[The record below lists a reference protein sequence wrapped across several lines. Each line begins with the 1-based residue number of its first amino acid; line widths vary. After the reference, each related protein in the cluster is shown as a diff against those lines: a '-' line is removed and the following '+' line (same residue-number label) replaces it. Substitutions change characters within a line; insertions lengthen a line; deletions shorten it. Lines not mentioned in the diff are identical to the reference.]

1 MSGMG
6 RTHASFPGMPRAT
19 TVLATTSLV
28 GCIASLW
35 LYIDN
40 RALRAELADKEPPP
54 AAAPAPEVA
63 EAPPPPMPVR
73 HWTPPRALP
82 TLPGP
87 PPTPSQAGRLDRRA
101 RRTQQMATMFGRAD
115 GETDDQYRARV
126 MPLIGAA
133 LAIPR
138 QHVVAMRKLAEEK
151 AHVTQAQSE
160 QLDQM
165 FQKTYSDVLSYANKA
180 IADGT
185 LSPYERNVANWLE
198 FGGGL
203 GAMLQDTNSQ
213 IGRVLSADQMR
224 EMYEAGF
231 EWGEYLGLETPWEQL
246 NPPPPPR

>member
-1 MSGMG
+1 
-6 RTHASFPGMPRAT
+6 MPRAT
-19 TVLATTSLV
+19 TVLAATSLV
-28 GCIASLW
+28 GCVASLW
-35 LYIDN
+35 LYVEN
-40 RALRAELADKEPPP
+40 RALRAELAEKEPPP
-54 AAAPAPEVA
+54 APPPVQQVA
-63 EAPPPPMPVR
+63 EAPPAPTPQR
-73 HWTPPRALP
+73 RWTPPRALP
-82 TLPGP
+82 ALPTAAP
-87 PPTPSQAGRLDRRA
+87 MPSQAGRLDRRA

-138 QHVVAMRKLAEEK
+138 QHVVAMRKLAEER
-151 AHVTQAQSE
+151 AHVTEAQSQ

-165 FQKTYSDVLSYANKA
+165 FQKTYSDVLTYANKA

-203 GAMLQDTNSQ
+203 GAMLQDTSSQ
-213 IGRVLSADQMR
+213 IGRILSADQMQS
-224 EMYEAGF
+224 MYDSGF

>member
-1 MSGMG
+1 
-6 RTHASFPGMPRAT
+6 MPRAT

-28 GCIASLW
+28 GCVASLW
-35 LYIDN
+35 LYVEN
-40 RALRAELADKEPPP
+40 RALRAELAEKEPPP
-54 AAAPAPEVA
+54 PPAPVQQVA
-63 EAPPPPMPVR
+63 EAPPAPTPQR
-73 HWTPPRALP
+73 RWTPPRALP
-82 TLPGP
+82 ALPTAAP
-87 PPTPSQAGRLDRRA
+87 MPSQAGRLDRRA

-138 QHVVAMRKLAEEK
+138 QHVVAMRKLAEER
-151 AHVTQAQSE
+151 AHVTEAQSQ

-165 FQKTYSDVLSYANKA
+165 FQKTYSDVLTYANKA

-203 GAMLQDTNSQ
+203 GAMLQETSSQ
-213 IGRVLSADQMR
+213 IGRILSADQMQT
-224 EMYEAGF
+224 MYDSGF

-246 NPPPPPR
+246 NPPPPPRP